1 MDLLRLKWYIPIGSA
16 TGFLSGMM
24 GVGGGGIMVS
34 LMVILGNMEQ
44 HLAQGTSLL
53 VMVPV
58 SISGA
63 MTYYKHG
70 NIEMNIA
77 WGLAIGSMIG
87 SFFGATTA
95 SLVPEFYL
103 RVGFAS
109 FGLCMRYVRA

>member
-1 MDLLRLKWYIPIGSA
+1 
-16 TGFLSGMM
+16 
-24 GVGGGGIMVS
+24 
-34 LMVILGNMEQ
+34 
-44 HLAQGTSLL
+44 
-53 VMVPV
+53 
-58 SISGA
+58 

-109 FGLCMRYVRA
+109 FGLWTSMRYIRA